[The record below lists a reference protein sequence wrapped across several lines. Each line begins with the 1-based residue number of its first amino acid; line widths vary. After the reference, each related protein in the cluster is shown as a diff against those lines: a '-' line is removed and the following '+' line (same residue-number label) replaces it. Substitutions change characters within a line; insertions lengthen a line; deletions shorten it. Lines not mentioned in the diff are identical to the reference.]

1 MSFCCCEQFWHP
13 AKMTGKQNKHFIFTT
28 CRNMKC
34 TLKFLLYQLHHM
46 TELSGKKWIFLY
58 LVQCCSVNV
67 VFVFYSYF
75 NIKRNAMQVIFVF
88 SRNFHR
94 NRQFLC
100 TYLCNIYK
108 CKKFNSGNHVL
119 YDGSSLAAH
128 TVTSSRWLPPA
139 KIAAFSHTSFT
150 ICSRSLVLSSS

>member
-1 MSFCCCEQFWHP
+1 MYAE
-13 AKMTGKQNKHFIFTT
+13 IFVVSIASYDRTV
-28 CRNMKC
+28 R
-34 TLKFLLYQLHHM
+34 
-46 TELSGKKWIFLY
+46 KKWIFLY

-108 CKKFNSGNHVL
+108 YKKFNSGNHVL